1 MDESAAVRRA
11 AMGDAA
17 AFSLLVRQHQSR
29 VRGFLLR
36 VTGGR
41 HALADDLAQE
51 TFLEAWRKTK
61 QFRGEGSFAGWLLGI
76 AWSRFLMDARRR
88 KEDIPGELPEPSS
101 DPSQDTMAR
110 LDLEKAFT
118 QLSPAERAALTT
130 CYALGFSHEEAAALL
145 RMPLGTLKS
154 HIARGR
160 EKLQGILQDCEK
172 SP

>member
-1 MDESAAVRRA
+1 MDESTVVRRA

-17 AFSLLVRQHQSR
+17 AFDFLVRQHQSR
-29 VRGFLLR
+29 LRGFLLR

-41 HALADDLAQE
+41 YALADDLAQE
-51 TFLEAWRKTK
+51 TFLEAWRKIA

-88 KEDIPGELPEPSS
+88 KEVTPEKMPEPYG
-101 DPSQDTMAR
+101 DPNQGTMAR
-110 LDLEKAFT
+110 LDLEKAFAW
-118 QLSPAERAALTT
+118 LAPAERAALTA
-130 CYALGFSHEEAAALL
+130 CYALGFSHEEAASVL

-160 EKLQGILQDCEK
+160 EKLQRHLQDWEQC
-172 SP
+172 P

>member
-1 MDESAAVRRA
+1 MDDDTAVRRA

-29 VRGFLLR
+29 LRGFLLR

-51 TFLEAWRKTK
+51 AFLEAWRKIN
-61 QFRGEGSFAGWLLGI
+61 QFRGDGSFSGWLMGI
-76 AWSRFLMDARRR
+76 AWSRFLMNARR
-88 KEDIPGELPEPSS
+88 KTEDMPGEMPEPSS

-118 QLSPAERAALTT
+118 RLTPAERAALTA
-130 CYALGFSHEEAAALL
+130 CYALGFSHEEAAGLL
-145 RMPLGTLKS
+145 RIPLGTLKS